1 VRGTAVWISIAL
13 MALTGCSGAQAAKDL
28 ATQACFLPG
37 PPAQPGFNPDTAD
50 LSDLVKSA
58 SIADRRAELAEQAA
72 ERDERWQNLSDA
84 TRAIATFAN
93 VLVDARM
100 DGVPV
105 ADATTPQMWDQAKF
119 AQDAFQAECRGLAP

>member
-1 VRGTAVWISIAL
+1 

-37 PPAQPGFNPDTAD
+37 PQAQPGFNPQTAD

-100 DGVPV
+100 DEVPV
-105 ADATTPQMWDQAKF
+105 ADATTPQMWDQAKY
-119 AQDAFQAECRGLAP
+119 AQDAFQAECRGLEP

>member
-1 VRGTAVWISIAL
+1 VRSTVVWILGAI
-13 MALTGCSGAQAAKDL
+13 MALTGCSGTQAAKDL

-37 PPAQPGFNPDTAD
+37 PVAEPGFNPETAD
-50 LSDLVKSA
+50 LSDLVESA
-58 SIADRRAELAEQAA
+58 SIAKRRAEIAEEAA
-72 ERDERWQNLSDA
+72 QQDERWRNLSDA

-105 ADATTPQMWDQAKF
+105 TDATTPQMWDQAKY